1 MTLRNNLYDV
11 LAYDVTLPDARFE
24 ILLREDCPIYA
35 AHFPGM
41 PITPG
46 VCIVQM
52 AAELLGLA
60 LRKNLRVTSV
70 KNAKFLSA
78 LTPEAPVILVSI
90 TKIKAEG
97 NSVTAIAEISDHNT
111 KYAKISLQAE
121 IA

>member
-1 MTLRNNLYDV
+1 MTLRNNLYYV
-11 LAYDVTLPDARFE
+11 LAHDVTLPSARFE

-60 LRKNLRVTSV
+60 IGQRLRVSSI
-70 KNAKFLSA
+70 KNAKFLAA
-78 LTPEAPVILVSI
+78 LTPDAPVILVSI
-90 TKIKAEG
+90 TKIKAED
-97 NSVTAIAEISDHNT
+97 NSVAAIAEISSHST